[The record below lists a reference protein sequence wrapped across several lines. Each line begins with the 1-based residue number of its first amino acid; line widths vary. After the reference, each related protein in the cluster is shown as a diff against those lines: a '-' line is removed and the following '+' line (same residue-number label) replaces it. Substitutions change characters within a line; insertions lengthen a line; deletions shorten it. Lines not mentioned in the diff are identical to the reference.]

1 MMEKMIEAHAANAG
15 DARQREDFL
24 SASEERPVLHEVS
37 VADAGERGAGL
48 GSGFVKSSE
57 EFLAVGDFGRFEGG
71 AANGSIIELLRFNS
85 HGDPVG
91 DGANMTGEPA
101 ERSGL
106 FMGLPVPLFIRTA
119 FQDLAGVLH
128 FLVKFR
134 QHGLSNGHTNLL
146 CEIRDFSTPILGEQ
160 KANCQALLSK

>member
-1 MMEKMIEAHAANAG
+1 MIEAHAANAR

-24 SASEERPVLHEVS
+24 PT
-37 VADAGERGAGL
+37 
-48 GSGFVKSSE
+48 SE

-71 AANGSIIELLRFNS
+71 AANGSIIELLRFDS

-106 FMGLPVPLFIRTA
+106 FMGLPVPLFIRTT
-119 FQDLAGVLH
+119 FQDLASVLH
-128 FLVKFR
+128 FLVEFR

-146 CEIRDFSTPILGEQ
+146 W
-160 KANCQALLSK
+160 